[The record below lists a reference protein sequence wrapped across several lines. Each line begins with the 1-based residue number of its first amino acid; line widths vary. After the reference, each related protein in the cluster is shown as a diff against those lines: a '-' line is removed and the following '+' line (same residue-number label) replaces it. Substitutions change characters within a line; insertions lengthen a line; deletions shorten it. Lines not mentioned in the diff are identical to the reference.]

1 MIDIFLAFVIKFLQI
16 VIQLLQYALFFHI
29 ILSWFAQGRS
39 KFGGYLEQIV
49 QPMLAPFRW
58 ARIGMFDLSVII
70 VYLLLGYGGNIL
82 LKFLATFLSH

>member
-58 ARIGMFDLSVII
+58 ARIGMFDLSVIVAFLI
-70 VYLLLGYGGNIL
+70 IDHGGRYV
-82 LKFLATFLSH
+82 LKFLASLL